1 MMFSKKVFIFSVSS
15 LFLYLLRREVVYFL
29 QVPWWVIVLSIILFE
44 FSDKEIPFFLS
55 KFRSKEG
62 ENCLEEP
69 FHIKGKLHVGR
80 SYNLKKCSGEKITEI
95 SFLRRKVL
103 SDGTEKFVD
112 NHNRN
117 QHLLVSGVT
126 GSGKTS
132 ALFYFISQ
140 DLRESDT
147 CLLIVDPK
155 GDVKFLKSVKN
166 EAQKLGRKVFVF
178 SPFLPVKFPTSK
190 WNPVHSTENAIELAE
205 RVFSS
210 LQFDVEARFYAEK
223 SLEVLRDFSELF
235 FALKLPKRLDLIFAA
250 IFNINGYL
258 DDILKRFSYIKEPDP
273 TLSIAIDE
281 IVRMRKKRYYEEVLQ
296 NMKAQLSYASTVKE
310 IQSYI
315 NVENPDLDIERAIS
329 EKAVV
334 IFSFPGPVL
343 PRISNSLGR
352 LFVAELKQL
361 IGKFILKGKE
371 VDISLYLDEFPVLL
385 FNGIEDLF
393 SMGRA
398 GGIKIT
404 VALQNFSQMEAIIG
418 EASTRAILG
427 NINMK
432 LIMKQNET
440 RSAREVSE
448 LIGEGIFVTQSEQL
462 NRDEDSVI
470 DGARRFSISEE
481 RHSLVPVN
489 IFLELKKGEAIG
501 ILDDGVYFLTLPY
514 LIKRRIDEGD

>member
-1 MMFSKKVFIFSVSS
+1 M
-15 LFLYLLRREVVYFL
+15 
-29 QVPWWVIVLSIILFE
+29 
-44 FSDKEIPFFLS
+44 
-55 KFRSKEG
+55 
-62 ENCLEEP
+62 
-69 FHIKGKLHVGR
+69 
-80 SYNLKKCSGEKITEI
+80 
-95 SFLRRKVL
+95 
-103 SDGTEKFVD
+103 
-112 NHNRN
+112 
-117 QHLLVSGVT
+117 
-126 GSGKTS
+126 
-132 ALFYFISQ
+132 
-140 DLRESDT
+140 
-147 CLLIVDPK
+147 
-155 GDVKFLKSVKN
+155 
-166 EAQKLGRKVFVF
+166 
-178 SPFLPVKFPTSK
+178 
-190 WNPVHSTENAIELAE
+190 
-205 RVFSS
+205 
-210 LQFDVEARFYAEK
+210 
-223 SLEVLRDFSELF
+223 F

-258 DDILKRFSYIKEPDP
+258 DDILKRFSYIKKSDS

-418 EASTRAILG
+418 EASTRALLG

-489 IFLELKKGEAIG
+489 IFLELKKGEATG